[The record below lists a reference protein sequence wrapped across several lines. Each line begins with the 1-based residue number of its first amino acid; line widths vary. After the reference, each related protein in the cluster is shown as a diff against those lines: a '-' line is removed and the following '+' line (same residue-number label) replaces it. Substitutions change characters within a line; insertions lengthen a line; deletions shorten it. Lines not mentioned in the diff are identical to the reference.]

1 MTMVTSPAWGMPAA
15 PMLAAVAVMLQ
26 EGQEEERRSTRGRAR
41 CPGSKKEA
49 RTPGLWG
56 LPHGAVV
63 VRNATPGSSQGGGA
77 RPCSRSCGAMGPQ
90 PWPQQNLLRSVWK
103 TLCPQLLP
111 RPEIL
116 IVHWHTSAHT
126 PSGAWSPGSDSCPQ
140 PASASHP
147 APFPQLHHISGSLAV
162 PHPAP
167 VLCSPV
173 PTYSALPALRVWN
186 AGPPWGFS
194 FPACLKPPLSRAALG
209 KESHALSH
217 WGQDTSQPLHRLAV
231 WPRMS
236 PSPSLG
242 LKDPIRFGSSRIL
255 KVLPAPAPHN
265 PYWAWGVRRAPD
277 GDDLAKVELIVV
289 DLGNE
294 DGRHSLVECGAIH
307 VDGGAHG
314 QHKAGNTPVDVVV
327 LQQALEGD
335 GQCG

>member
-147 APFPQLHHISGSLAV
+147 GTLSSAPPHQRLLGCPSSCPCPLLPCAHVQRPPGPASLE
-162 PHPAP
+162 
-167 VLCSPV
+167 C
-173 PTYSALPALRVWN
+173 R
-186 AGPPWGFS
+186 
-194 FPACLKPPLSRAALG
+194 
-209 KESHALSH
+209 
-217 WGQDTSQPLHRLAV
+217 
-231 WPRMS
+231 
-236 PSPSLG
+236 PSLG
-242 LKDPIRFGSSRIL
+242 LQLPSLLEAPSQQGSPGEGVPCPESL
-255 KVLPAPAPHN
+255 GSGHVPAPAPTCCV
-265 PYWAWGVRRAPD
+265 A
-277 GDDLAKVELIVV
+277 
-289 DLGNE
+289 
-294 DGRHSLVECGAIH
+294 
-307 VDGGAHG
+307 
-314 QHKAGNTPVDVVV
+314 
-327 LQQALEGD
+327 
-335 GQCG
+335 